1 MVLRHAVLVWGN
13 YHSRQGEKSQIWLYG
28 LFIYI
33 YICLNIPWRVSLN
46 PQTDWFFKALGVE
59 VQTSSNNTGP
69 AHSCRS
75 ATLKESKVTYPKVP
89 ENDWKLAPSWH
100 KVSRTVLQ
108 QGFKLPAW
116 GLGASYTWTAL
127 HKVTNWLVV
136 STPLKNFS
144 QLGWLFPIYGK
155 IKKGSKPP
163 TSKPMYSE
171 QWTSLRA

>member
-1 MVLRHAVLVWGN
+1 MTWRTCFSYLFEGAYNTTLHLLGGFKTRSISL
-13 YHSRQGEKSQIWLYG
+13 GELSFQARGKIADLTLWSIY
-28 LFIYI
+28 IYI

-108 QGFKLPAW
+108 QGFKVACMGTGSVLYMN
-116 GLGASYTWTAL
+116 G
-127 HKVTNWLVV
+127 VT
-136 STPLKNFS
+136 
-144 QLGWLFPIYGK
+144 
-155 IKKGSKPP
+155 
-163 TSKPMYSE
+163 
-171 QWTSLRA
+171 